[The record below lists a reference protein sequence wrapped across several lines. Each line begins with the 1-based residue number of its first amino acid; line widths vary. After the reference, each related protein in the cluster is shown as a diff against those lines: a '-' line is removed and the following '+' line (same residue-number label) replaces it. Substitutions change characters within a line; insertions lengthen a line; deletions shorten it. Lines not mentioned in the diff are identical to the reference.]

1 MSMRKMIFGVAV
13 TLGVVHCALAASV
26 AQASDDYRQATFK
39 AEVKGVQTYKGEYHH
54 PAFDLCDPAV
64 DSVITERVRF
74 ASAKPAKLTVT
85 QIPGTDEPILSSGMK
100 ALKLKARAKV
110 TRAGD
115 HRVGGVPDFCPDNG
129 GGVTVPPSADCGT
142 RNVPLALSV
151 GYYKRD
157 RIEIVQPSS
166 SEAKDPFRS
175 CGGGKFPFLLGGE
188 SFGRSGAAEL
198 PARQVFDKR
207 IGKLITI
214 GRGNERIAGG
224 ESYDR
229 TDIRWELSLKRVR

>member
-1 MSMRKMIFGVAV
+1 MRKLIPGATVA
-13 TLGVVHCALAASV
+13 LGVVQCVLAASV

-39 AEVKGVQTYKGEYHH
+39 AEVKGVQTFKGEYHH
-54 PAFDLCDPAV
+54 PAFDLCDPSI
-64 DSVITERVRF
+64 DSVTTERVRF
-74 ASAKPAKLTVT
+74 ATTRPVKLTVT
-85 QIPGTDEPILSSGMK
+85 QIPGADEPVLRSGMK
-100 ALKLKARAKV
+100 ALELKTRAQV

-115 HRVGGVPDFCPDNG
+115 HSVGAVPDFCPDNG
-129 GGVTVPPSADCGT
+129 GGVTVPPSSDCGT
-142 RNVPLALSV
+142 RKVPLALSV

-166 SEAKDPFRS
+166 GEAKDPFRA

-188 SFGRSGAAEL
+188 SFGKSGAAEL
-198 PARQVFDKR
+198 PTKQVFDKR

-214 GRGNERIAGG
+214 GRGNERLVGG

>member
-1 MSMRKMIFGVAV
+1 MRNMILGIAV
-13 TLGVVHCALAASV
+13 GLAAVQCALAASA

-39 AEVKGVQTYKGEYHH
+39 AEVKGVQTYKSEYHH
-54 PAFDLCDPAV
+54 PALDLCDPAI
-64 DSVITERVRF
+64 DSVVTERVRF

-85 QIPGTDEPILSSGMK
+85 QIPGADEPVLSSGMK

-110 TRAGD
+110 SRAGD
-115 HRVGGVPDFCPDNG
+115 HRVGAVPDICPDNG
-129 GGVTVPPSADCGT
+129 GGVTVPPSSDCGT
-142 RNVPLALSV
+142 RKVPLALSV
-151 GYYKRD
+151 GYFKRD
-157 RIEIVQPSS
+157 RIEIVQPSNAG
-166 SEAKDPFRS
+166 AKDPFNS

-188 SFGRSGAAEL
+188 SFGKSGAAEL
-198 PARQVFDKR
+198 PARQVFDER

-214 GRGNERIAGG
+214 GRGNERIVGG